1 MKVPEFSTNTR
12 VRATP
17 RFLMDTL
24 TAAALWTAAACIF
37 PASTDPG
44 GAAVLVQ
51 AQETSATAAGPRA
64 LKFEEV
70 AGKPGVS
77 QIRFSAQMPRWGWA
91 GADDM
96 TLSRSERGGDTAL
109 FDAATG
115 KPLASDKE
123 TKGSTEEADDAQAAL
138 AMTIEDEISRAFG
151 TRYSDKAVAKIAKA
165 LANRPEQT
173 AAGSKARLV
182 YHEEELWVRL
192 EGHPPAIVARGA
204 DGEIRYDRLSPNGL
218 WVTYVR
224 DNDLFLADTAT
235 GRARPLTTSG
245 GPDQFNGVLD
255 WVYQEEIYGRGDFQA
270 HFWSPAGTHTAFIAL
285 DESPVHEFTVVDHI
299 EDGHF
304 RVKAEVTNY
313 PKVGDPNPIPEVGI
327 VNAAQGAI
335 AWVDLSRYDGQEILI
350 VRVGWTP
357 GGDRCL
363 VHVQD
368 RIQTWADVLSVDPE
382 TGAGE
387 LLLRETSD
395 TWTERPEDP
404 TWLPDGSFLW
414 QSHRTGTNQ
423 IYRYAPDGQLMNAV
437 TSGAGNVLAVE
448 HVEEPTDS
456 SPGYVWFA
464 STAAGDINRN
474 YYRAALDGTN
484 TIRLTHGEG
493 THSVSFNG
501 DRSMFIDRF
510 SSLTNPGTTNLCDAE
525 GKVLRELSTATVAHA
540 DEFALGTWELFKVK
554 TRDGVELDMSLLK
567 PANFDP
573 SKSYAISVA
582 TYSGPAAPSVRNRW
596 NSSGYY
602 QFLAQQGI
610 LTMQTNVRTSTLRGQ
625 KATSALYR
633 RVGLQEVDDM
643 SDALDWLTAHPW
655 ADGERVLISGFS
667 FGGTMTANC
676 LMRTDKFK
684 LGFAGGGVYDWR
696 MYDTIYTERYMR
708 TPADNLEGFEET
720 SVLAQAKNLDPKS
733 HLHLF
738 HGVMDD
744 NVHVQNLYHMTE
756 ALMNAGKTNWSM
768 MVYPQT
774 RHGIRSRNMSWHAKQ
789 TEWRLIQEHLLN

>member
-1 MKVPEFSTNTR
+1 
-12 VRATP
+12 
-17 RFLMDTL
+17 MDIF
-24 TAAALWTAAACIF
+24 TAAALWAASSCLS
-37 PASTDPG
+37 PLPSDPG
-44 GAAVLVQ
+44 DPQTRASVGIGN
-51 AQETSATAAGPRA
+51 AGPESSPESSPEPSSEASQPTAETRA

-70 AGKPGVS
+70 AGKPGVD
-77 QIRFSAQMPRWGWA
+77 QIRFSAEMPSWDWG
-91 GADDM
+91 GED
-96 TLSRSERGGDTAL
+96 RSALARREGRDKATL
-109 FDAATG
+109 FDPASGKELPDQKAAAPG
-115 KPLASDKE
+115 DSDAPSELA
-123 TKGSTEEADDAQAAL
+123 L
-138 AMTIEDEISRAFG
+138 TIEDEISRAFG

-165 LANRPEQT
+165 LAMKAEQT
-173 AAGSKARLV
+173 SRDGKARLV
-182 YHEEELWVRL
+182 YLDDELWVRL
-192 EGHPPAIVARGA
+192 EGHAPTVVARGA

-218 WVTYVR
+218 WVSWVR
-224 DNDLFLADTAT
+224 EGDLFLADTAT
-235 GRARPLTTSG
+235 GRVRAITSNG

-270 HFWSPAGTHTAFIAL
+270 HFWSPSGEHTAFISL
-285 DESPVHEFTVVDHI
+285 DESPVYEFTVVDHI

-327 VNAAQGAI
+327 VNAEEGAI

-357 GGDRCL
+357 DGARCL

-382 TGAGE
+382 TGKGDV
-387 LLLRETSD
+387 LIRETSD

-404 TWLPDGSFLW
+404 TWLGDGSFLW
-414 QSHRTGTNQ
+414 QSHRTGTNH
-423 IYRYAPDGQLMNAV
+423 IYRYAADGTLMNAV
-437 TSGAGNVLAVE
+437 TSGEGNVLGVE

-456 SPGYVWFA
+456 SPGHVWFA

-474 YYRAALDGTN
+474 VYRASLDGASTV
-484 TIRLTHGEG
+484 RLTHGEG

-501 DRSMFIDRF
+501 DRTMFVDSY
-510 SSLTNPGTTNLCDAE
+510 SSLQNPGRAVLCDAD
-525 GKVLRELSTATVAHA
+525 GKEIRELSRATIDHA

-554 TRDGVELDMSLLK
+554 TRDGVELDVSLLK
-567 PANFDP
+567 PADFDP
-573 SKSYAISVA
+573 AKSYAISVA

-596 NSSGYY
+596 NSSAYY

-610 LTMQTNVRTSTLRGQ
+610 LTMQANVRTSTLRGQ

-643 SDALDWLTAHPW
+643 SDVVDWLTANPW
-655 ADGERVLISGFS
+655 ADGDRVMISGFS

-676 LMRTDKFK
+676 LMRTDKFR

-708 TPADNLEGFEET
+708 TPVDNLEGYEKT

-738 HGVMDD
+738 HGIMDD
-744 NVHVQNLYHMTE
+744 NVHVQNLYQMVE
-756 ALMNAGKTNWSM
+756 ALMKADKTNWSM
-768 MVYPQT
+768 MAYPQT
-774 RHGIRSRNMSWHAKQ
+774 RHGIRSRDMSWHAKQ
-789 TEWRLIQEHLLN
+789 TEWRLIQEHLLHR